1 MSERR
6 ERRSEP
12 EFIRRVLITIGIAAL
27 AAAVYL
33 LSDVILLIFGAVL
46 VAVVLRALAR
56 PIQAGTSMGERLALL
71 ASALVVAALLIGTGY
86 LFGSQIRD
94 QLVSLSGTL
103 PEAAQSLAR
112 AFPNATLPDLLKGSS
127 IGGLLTNAITWGTTI
142 FGALAS
148 LVIVLVAGIYI
159 AIKPRTYRDG
169 FLMLFPTPRQPEI
182 ADTLDAAGEALRL
195 WLGGQVLA
203 MVIVGVLVAIGLTL
217 VGVPSPL
224 ALGVIAGM
232 TEFVPIAGPVL
243 GAIPALLLASTQGWH
258 TVGWT
263 LLVFVI
269 VQQLE
274 SNVIMPLIAGRVVA
288 LAPAVGLFAVIVMGV
303 LFGPL
308 GLLLG
313 YPLAVVA
320 DVAIR
325 KLYVEQ
331 TLGERVAISGER
343 GKRKS

>member
-12 EFIRRVLITIGIAAL
+12 EFIRRVLITIGIAGL

-33 LSDVILLIFGAVL
+33 LSDVILLIFGAIL
-46 VAVVLRALAR
+46 VAVVLRTLAR

-94 QLVSLSGTL
+94 QLISLSGSL

-127 IGGLLTNAITWGTTI
+127 LAGLLTNAFTWGTTI

-159 AIKPRTYRDG
+159 AIKPRVYRDG
-169 FLMLFPTPRQPEI
+169 FLMLFPKQRQAEI

-203 MVIVGVLVAIGLTL
+203 MVIVGVLVALGLSL

-263 LLVFVI
+263 LLVFLV

-308 GLLLG
+308 GLLPG
-313 YPLAVVA
+313 YPLAVATHA
-320 DVAIR
+320 DKGLSRSRRA
-325 KLYVEQ
+325 
-331 TLGERVAISGER
+331 
-343 GKRKS
+343 